1 MTGAHEA
8 LNTIDAPGVIEMAA
22 DPERVPRR
30 ARLRTARRCLRWWP
44 FAIVTAVG
52 FAAAFPG
59 LLAPHNP
66 DLIHLNARLAS
77 PGTTLGGAHFWLGTD
92 ELGRDVLSRV
102 IWGSRISVVVAL
114 VAVFVAG
121 IGGGALGLVAGVGP
135 KMLGVGI
142 MRLADLVL
150 SVPFFLLAI
159 LVVAVLGPSIVN
171 EVLVLAIVRW
181 PRYTRVGYAQ
191 TVETSNREFVRS
203 AVALGA
209 RRGRVVLRHILPEVL
224 PSLVVVA
231 TLEVGLMIIFE
242 AALSFIGLGAPPP
255 APSWGSM
262 LSAGQQYVATA
273 WWIST
278 FPGVALFLV
287 VIAVNKI
294 GDRVRDRL
302 DPRSRK
308 TGLS

>member
-1 MTGAHEA
+1 MTNSAGGPGPTGLLEVIGAK
-8 LNTIDAPGVIEMAA
+8 PGSG
-22 DPERVPRR
+22 
-30 ARLRTARRCLRWWP
+30 RLTHTPVLISARRILRWWP
-44 FAIVTAVG
+44 IAIVTVAVV
-52 FAAAFPG
+52 AAAVPSI
-59 LLAPHNP
+59 LSPQDPNV
-66 DLIHLNARLAS
+66 IHLGARLVK
-77 PGTTLGGAHFWLGTD
+77 PGTTSGGTHFILGTD
-92 ELGRDVLSRV
+92 ELGRDILSRV
-102 IWGSRISVVVAL
+102 IWGARTSVIVAV
-114 VAVFVAG
+114 VAVFVSG
-121 IGGGALGLVAGVGP
+121 LIGGALGVLAGVRP
-135 KMLGVGI
+135 KILGVVI

-159 LVVAVLGPSIVN
+159 LVVAVLGASVVN
-171 EVLVLAIVRW
+171 EVIVLALVRW
-181 PRYTRVGYAQ
+181 PRYTRVAYGQ
-191 TVETSNREFVRS
+191 TIEAANREFVRS

-209 RRGRVVLRHILPEVL
+209 RQTRVVFRHILPEVL

-231 TLEVGLMIIFE
+231 TLEVGLMIVFE
-242 AALSFIGLGAPPP
+242 AALSFIGLGPPPP

-262 LSAGQQYVATA
+262 LSDGQQYVATA

-287 VIAVNKI
+287 VLAVNKI

>member
-1 MTGAHEA
+1 MTSTGTASTTNEIHKLGDGEPA
-8 LNTIDAPGVIEMAA
+8 RSHSTLVS
-22 DPERVPRR
+22 VVKKCRR
-30 ARLRTARRCLRWWP
+30 ILSWWP
-44 FAIVTAVG
+44 ILIVAV
-52 FAAAFPG
+52 AVAMAAFPSI
-59 LLAPHNP
+59 LSPQNP
-66 DLIHLNARLAS
+66 NVIHLGARLVK
-77 PGTTLGGAHFWLGTD
+77 PGTMSGGTHFLLGSD

-102 IWGSRISVVVAL
+102 IWGARTSVIVAVVAVL
-114 VAVFVAG
+114 FSG
-121 IGGGALGLVAGVGP
+121 IVGGALGVLAGVRP
-135 KMLGVGI
+135 KILGVAI

-159 LVVAVLGPSIVN
+159 LVVAVLGASVVN
-171 EVLVLAIVRW
+171 EVIVLALVRW
-181 PRYTRVGYAQ
+181 PRYTRVAYGQ
-191 TVETSNREFVRS
+191 TIETANREFVRS
-203 AVALGA
+203 AIALGA
-209 RRGRVVLRHILPEVL
+209 RQTRVVFRHILPEVL
-224 PSLVVVA
+224 PALVVVA

-242 AALSFIGLGAPPP
+242 AALSFIGLGPPPP

-262 LSAGQQYVATA
+262 LSDGQQYVASA

-278 FPGVALFLV
+278 FPGIALFLV

>member
-1 MTGAHEA
+1 MRNSSGRSGQAKV
-8 LNTIDAPGVIEMAA
+8 LDVIELKPSQSRQSHGM
-22 DPERVPRR
+22 VLMWFRR
-30 ARLRTARRCLRWWP
+30 MLRWWP
-44 FAIVTAVG
+44 IAIVSIAAV
-52 FAAAFPG
+52 AAAFPSI
-59 LLAPHNP
+59 LSPQDPN
-66 DLIHLNARLAS
+66 LIHLGARLVK
-77 PGTTLGGAHFWLGTD
+77 PGTTSGGTHFVFGSD

-102 IWGSRISVVVAL
+102 IWGARTSVIVAL
-114 VAVFVAG
+114 VAVFFS
-121 IGGGALGLVAGVGP
+121 GLVGGSLGVLAGVRP
-135 KMLGVGI
+135 KFLGVAI
-142 MRLADLVL
+142 MRFADLVL

-159 LVVAVLGPSIVN
+159 LVVAVLGASVVN
-171 EVLVLAIVRW
+171 EVIVLALVRW
-181 PRYTRVGYAQ
+181 PRYTRVAYGQ
-191 TVETSNREFVRS
+191 TIETSNREFVRS

-209 RRGRVVLRHILPEVL
+209 RQTRVVFRHILPEVL

-242 AALSFIGLGAPPP
+242 AALSFIGLGPPPP

-262 LSAGQQYVATA
+262 LSDGQQYVATA

-308 TGLS
+308 TGL

>member
-1 MTGAHEA
+1 MTTSYDLPDGMTLEEPEAPPPGA
-8 LNTIDAPGVIEMAA
+8 
-22 DPERVPRR
+22 RFR
-30 ARLRTARRCLRWWP
+30 RLRRIARWWP
-44 FAIVTAVG
+44 VAMVAIVG

-59 LLAPHNP
+59 VLAPYNP
-66 DLIHLNARLAS
+66 DTIHLVGRLS
-77 PGTTLGGAHFWLGTD
+77 PPGSTFGGQTFWLGTD
-92 ELGRDVLSRV
+92 QLGRDVLSRV
-102 IWGSRISVVVAL
+102 IWGARISVVVAL

-121 IGGGALGLVAGVGP
+121 VGGGALGVLAGVRP
-135 KMLGVGI
+135 RVLGVGI

-150 SVPFFLLAI
+150 SIPFFLLAI
-159 LVVAVLGPSIVN
+159 LVVAVLGPSITN
-171 EVLVLAIVRW
+171 EIIVLALVRW

-191 TVETSNREFVRS
+191 TIDASNRDFVRS

-209 RRGRVVLRHILPEVL
+209 RRSRVVLRHILPEVV
-224 PSLVVVA
+224 PALVVVA

-255 APSWGSM
+255 TPSWGAM
-262 LSAGQQYVATA
+262 LSDGQQYVATA

-278 FPGVALFLV
+278 FPGIALFLV
-287 VIAVNKI
+287 VISVNKI

-308 TGLS
+308 SGL